1 LTLAETTILAFTTCN
16 TLRVLA
22 YVPQVLRIARD
33 TEGAKAISYTTWGLF
48 TISNLSTVAYALV
61 AIKDVALAIVFAG
74 NTTACVAIIG
84 LTIWKRRRFETRQ
97 KPVQLQSS
105 SKSKR
110 FQASA
115 RPVTSRA
122 A

>member
-1 LTLAETTILAFTTCN
+1 MTLAETTILAFTTCN

-61 AIKDVALAIVFAG
+61 AINDMALATVFAG
-74 NTTACVAIIG
+74 NTTACMAIIG
-84 LTIWKRRRFETRQ
+84 LTIWKRRRTEISH
-97 KPVQLQSS
+97 KPSDL
-105 SKSKR
+105 KSLSNSEH